1 MSHEDDIKTAL
12 AADVTLAAILT
23 GGFFTY
29 DDTGRLGLSLDGT
42 PTAFAATGLL
52 KPCCVVKQRTTTP
65 DGRLADE
72 GLQEMSYVAVVEIWL
87 YNDGDSAIT
96 ALENASNRIY
106 TLLQDSRVTGS
117 KVRWI
122 FSMENERA
130 PELDG
135 ANLWRDDYE
144 VIAIRS

>member
-23 GGFFTY
+23 GGFFTF
-29 DDTGRLGLSLDGT
+29 DDTGREGLSRTGT
-42 PTAFAATGLL
+42 PTAFASTGLL
-52 KPCCVVKQRTTTP
+52 KPCCVVKQRSVTS
-65 DGRLADE
+65 DFRMVDE
-72 GLQEMSYVAVVEIWL
+72 GGQIMSYAAVVEIWL

-106 TLLQDSRVTGS
+106 TLLQDTRTTGA
-117 KVRWI
+117 KCRWI

-130 PELDG
+130 PELEN